1 MNNSV
6 LMSGG
11 VTITATQVAPAVQWA
26 LSGFHGVAP
35 ESVTSLIAMLVIM
48 VIHMA
53 SVWITSPKNPP
64 EVKP

>member
-11 VTITATQVAPAVQWA
+11 VTITATQVVPAVQWA

-35 ESVTSLIAMLVIM
+35 ESVASLIAMLVVT
-48 VIHMA
+48 VIHMGFM
-53 SVWITSPKNPP
+53 WISNPKT